1 MFSQDFYKNQVLRA
15 NKWYISESASK
26 KYPRVV
32 RIQTPRKNECKRPPA
47 PPCPRRLPA
56 PRGTTARAPASS
68 CGAEPRHSTP
78 RGGCAHAPR
87 LRPHPPQRPGHPS
100 LKSGTC
106 YTSIAPQIVT
116 PERRAPTPASL
127 QPPAALIT
135 PETSRFTAYHCPR
148 MYSTLGH
155 CSFHV
160 PGLMTEKERNGEKQT
175 GRGAKYPPPRLGV
188 LRPRAAYSLH
198 VPTSEGNLKTVS
210 YTQRI

>member
-1 MFSQDFYKNQVLRA
+1 MQTAPCPALPAAPSRTRWHHCPSPCLFLRG
-15 NKWYISESASK
+15 
-26 KYPRVV
+26 RG
-32 RIQTPRKNECKRPPA
+32 TPRRAEDVRT
-47 PPCPRRLPA
+47 LPA
-56 PRGTTARAPASS
+56 SGPTHRSGRVTRAWSQALS
-68 CGAEPRHSTP
+68 
-78 RGGCAHAPR
+78 
-87 LRPHPPQRPGHPS
+87 
-100 LKSGTC
+100 

>member
-1 MFSQDFYKNQVLRA
+1 MQTAPCPALPAAPSRTRWHHCPSPCLFLRGRA
-15 NKWYISESASK
+15 
-26 KYPRVV
+26 
-32 RIQTPRKNECKRPPA
+32 TPLHAARRMCARSPPPA
-47 PPCPRRLPA
+47 PP
-56 PRGTTARAPASS
+56 TAAAGSP
-68 CGAEPRHSTP
+68 EPEVRHVS
-78 RGGCAHAPR
+78 
-87 LRPHPPQRPGHPS
+87 
-100 LKSGTC
+100 

-188 LRPRAAYSLH
+188 LRPRAAYSPH